1 LGVLEKLQAY
11 IIRRLLLGILTVYG
25 VATLSFVLMRI
36 VPGDPAMIAL
46 AEPGRQEGISQA
58 LLEKTRHELGLDKP
72 LHVQYGLWL
81 FNSLKGDFGRSSW
94 GGDLVT
100 KEYAKRLPISM
111 SVAVLASVLAALIGI
126 PLGVISAIRQ
136 DTLPDYVARIVAIAG
151 LSMPSFWVAV
161 IMIVILLRVFH
172 WLPSLEYTSIWS
184 NPGRSLSQL
193 IFPAFAV
200 GFGSI
205 GILARMTRSSLLE
218 VLREDYIRTAHAKG
232 LGERVIIIRHA
243 LRNALLPVM
252 TILGLQLGFA
262 LGGLVV
268 VEVAFNLPGAGRFLY
283 EATVRRDYNVVQA
296 SLLGVAVFVTLA
308 NLLVDIAYAWVDP
321 RIRYK

>member
-1 LGVLEKLQAY
+1 MQAY

-46 AEPGRQEGISQA
+46 AEPGRQEGISPV
-58 LLEKTRHELGLDKP
+58 LLEKTRRELGLDKP
-72 LHVQYGLWL
+72 LHIQYGLWL
-81 FNSLKGDFGRSSW
+81 FNSLKGDFGRSAW

-111 SVAVLASVLAALIGI
+111 SIAVLASILAALIGI
-126 PLGVISAIRQ
+126 PLGIISAIRQ
-136 DTLPDYVARIVAIAG
+136 DTIPDYVARVVAIAG

-172 WLPSLEYTSIWS
+172 WLPSLDYVAFWN

-193 IFPAFAV
+193 IFPSFAV
-200 GFGSI
+200 AFGSI

-243 LRNALLPVM
+243 LRNALLPVL

>member
-1 LGVLEKLQAY
+1 
-11 IIRRLLLGILTVYG
+11 
-25 VATLSFVLMRI
+25 
-36 VPGDPAMIAL
+36 
-46 AEPGRQEGISQA
+46 
-58 LLEKTRHELGLDKP
+58 
-72 LHVQYGLWL
+72 
-81 FNSLKGDFGRSSW
+81 
-94 GGDLVT
+94 
-100 KEYAKRLPISM
+100 
-111 SVAVLASVLAALIGI
+111 
-126 PLGVISAIRQ
+126 
-136 DTLPDYVARIVAIAG
+136 
-151 LSMPSFWVAV
+151 
-161 IMIVILLRVFH
+161 
-172 WLPSLEYTSIWS
+172 WS